1 MTALHFDHEV
11 DSSLEHDGR
20 RHPTTSSAVEVHDLT
35 VSVRRGKSLIEIVRG
50 VSFDLIPGRTLVI
63 LGESG
68 SGKSVTARAI
78 MRLAPETAVTSGTV
92 RLINDDMLALSPKE
106 AARRRGSSI
115 ALVPQ
120 DPAGALS
127 PLRRIGSQI
136 AEVLLVHKMVDS
148 RKEATE
154 RALELLGRVGIPDP
168 RRIAKVYPHELSGG
182 MRQRVA
188 IAIAV
193 AGDPTVLVA
202 DEPTTALDV
211 TVQAQI
217 LDLFQDLQERLGM
230 ALLLV
235 THDVGVAQRMGDE
248 VAVMYAGRIV
258 EHGPA
263 DLVLTAPTHPY
274 TAALLRAL
282 PKPTTARGALVP
294 IPGQPPSPT
303 ARPSGCP
310 FRVRCQMATA
320 DCADVEPMLSLAPT
334 GIATACL
341 RSSLDVMPTQ
351 KAG

>member
-1 MTALHFDHEV
+1 
-11 DSSLEHDGR
+11 
-20 RHPTTSSAVEVHDLT
+20 
-35 VSVRRGKSLIEIVRG
+35 
-50 VSFDLIPGRTLVI
+50 
-63 LGESG
+63 
-68 SGKSVTARAI
+68 
-78 MRLAPETAVTSGTV
+78 
-92 RLINDDMLALSPKE
+92 
-106 AARRRGSSI
+106 
-115 ALVPQ
+115 
-120 DPAGALS
+120 
-127 PLRRIGSQI
+127 
-136 AEVLLVHKMVDS
+136 MVAT

-193 AGDPTVLVA
+193 ACDPAVLVA

-235 THDVGVAQRMGDE
+235 THDVGVAERMGDD

-263 DLVLTAPTHPY
+263 DLVLTTPTHPY

-282 PKPTTARGALVP
+282 PTPSTARGALVP
-294 IPGQPPSPT
+294 IPGQPPSPMD
-303 ARPSGCP
+303 RPSGCP
-310 FRVRCQMATA
+310 FRVRCHLATD
-320 DCADVEPMLSLAPT
+320 DCAEAEPALIIGSA
-334 GIATACL
+334 GIATACT
-341 RSSLDVMPTQ
+341 RSPNYVLSNQRV
-351 KAG
+351 G